1 MVIDA
6 LKNLEG
12 PSRRRFLKWAGTV
25 GAVLA
30 VERSRFLEV
39 IGASAGTAMADAS
52 TCAATNKS
60 FHVVA
65 GNGGFAW
72 FQLLWPHVEIAKSNN
87 TGFAYHAFGQGTDSA
102 SLSGADQPDKP
113 FYWGPEAPWMSY
125 GRTKYVTGFMA
136 GNNQTHTATPG
147 SAATLGNNQSLLAT
161 CAAIQRT
168 TPSLL
173 PVIGINP
180 LNFGNAPG
188 APGVIT
194 VDSADGLVQLFNSAA
209 SRAILS
215 VPNDAA
221 LYDAYYKALLGLN
234 KAAARPTQ
242 LRGLR
247 VGKQAAGFLGQ
258 NLAAKLAPT
267 QADLDRYGIT
277 GGTANKITEIA
288 KACIVAAK
296 AFGLNL
302 TQSVITP
309 AMRDDPHGA
318 FGNMQNLNMT
328 VQGLGKVFDEFMN
341 DLAAIPDPSCNER
354 PLSDSVVMTVH
365 GDTPKD
371 PRNNNGWPDG
381 TPNDSNWLY
390 VMGNGYVKS
399 GWFGGVKANGNT
411 DGFDSTNGNTVP
423 NQASTNTSA
432 QAGAAVA
439 YAVAKGDMR
448 RVQDFYTGPAID
460 GIVNINPL
468 Q

>member
-12 PSRRRFLKWAGTV
+12 PSRRRFLKWAGVV
-25 GAVLA
+25 GALLA

-39 IGASAGTAMADAS
+39 IGDSAGVAMADAS

-72 FQLLWPHVEIAKSNN
+72 FQLLWPHVDIAKSGNDA
-87 TGFAYHAFGQGTDSA
+87 FAYHAFGQGTDSSTLA
-102 SLSGADQPDKP
+102 GTDQPDKP
-113 FYWGPEAPWMSY
+113 FYWGPEAPFMSY
-125 GRTKYVTGFMA
+125 GRTKYMSAFMA

-147 SAATLGNNQSLLAT
+147 SAATVGNNQSMLAV

-180 LNFGNAPG
+180 LNFGQAPG

-215 VPNDAA
+215 VPQDAA

-234 KAAARPTQ
+234 KASARPTQ

-258 NLAAKLAPT
+258 NLAAKLQPT

-277 GGTANKITEIA
+277 GGTPNKISEIA

-318 FGNMQNLNMT
+318 FGDMQNLNMT
-328 VQGLGKVFDEFMN
+328 VKSLGKVFDEFMN
-341 DLAAIPDPSCNER
+341 DLASIPDPSCNER
-354 PLSDSVVMTVH
+354 PLSDSVIMTVH

-371 PRNNNGWPDG
+371 PRDKSGWPDG

-390 VMGNGYVKS
+390 VMGNGYTKS
-399 GWFGGVKANGNT
+399 GWFGGVRANGNT

-423 NQASTNTSA
+423 NQAAANTSA

-448 RVQDFYTGPAID
+448 RVQDFYSGPS
-460 GIVNINPL
+460 
-468 Q
+468 